1 MVRGVGSSHATG
13 WLNLDAWSEMYVG
26 AHWLVAEELPEH
38 QYQAQPRH
46 GPLAQMVVI
55 GSHHLIEIIFFHSV
69 KAVLSQS
76 PGRFPEIENKY
87 DGAHFGTAFKRWPEI
102 LVGCPIN
109 TDTPALRSAQA
120 LAKRRNATIH
130 KESALATPSMARSAL
145 YSAAHAS
152 REIAE
157 HLLGGDGF
165 KYQEVLEKYPL
176 PEAEWFF
183 ETRLVDSVSYT

>member
-1 MVRGVGSSHATG
+1 
-13 WLNLDAWSEMYVG
+13 MYVG
-26 AHWLVAEELPEH
+26 AHWLVTEELPEQH
-38 QYQAQPRH
+38 YQAQPRH

-76 PGRFPEIENKY
+76 PGRFPGIENKY
-87 DGAHFGTAFKRWPEI
+87 DGAYFGTAFKRWPEI
-102 LVGCPIN
+102 LVGSPID
-109 TDTPALRSAQA
+109 TDTPALRSAKA

-130 KESALATPSMARSAL
+130 KESALAIPSMARSAL

-152 REIAE
+152 REIAV
-157 HLLGGDGF
+157 HLLGIDGF
-165 KYQEVLEKYPL
+165 KYEEVLGKYPP

-183 ETRLVDSVSYT
+183 ETRLVDAAPNT